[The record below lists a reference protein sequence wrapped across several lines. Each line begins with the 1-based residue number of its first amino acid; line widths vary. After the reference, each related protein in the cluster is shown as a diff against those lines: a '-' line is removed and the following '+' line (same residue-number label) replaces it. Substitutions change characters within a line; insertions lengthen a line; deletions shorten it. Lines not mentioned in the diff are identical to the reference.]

1 MQNLSGL
8 LLVAGAPAS
17 AKTTVTSSI
26 FKQWCARNG
35 EYGLTVEQ
43 PVEYYMS
50 GMQSFDGKVSKISQI
65 EYEMDAVEPVLRRIL
80 RIQARYLMI
89 GEIRSAIE
97 AYYALLAAN
106 QHYLEI
112 GRASGRARVCQ
123 YV

>member
-1 MQNLSGL
+1 
-8 LLVAGAPAS
+8 
-17 AKTTVTSSI
+17 
-26 FKQWCARNG
+26 
-35 EYGLTVEQ
+35 
-43 PVEYYMS
+43 MS

-106 QHYLEI
+106 QHYLVISTLHADDVISALGNFLQLAGNERGEQWARARLGRAFLEI
-112 GRASGRARVCQ
+112 GRASGRDRVCQ
-123 YV
+123 YG

>member
-1 MQNLSGL
+1 
-8 LLVAGAPAS
+8 
-17 AKTTVTSSI
+17 
-26 FKQWCARNG
+26 
-35 EYGLTVEQ
+35 
-43 PVEYYMS
+43 MS

-106 QHYLEI
+106 QPYLVI
-112 GRASGRARVCQ
+112 STLHADDVLSALGNFLQTRSDARRVGKELVSTCRSRRTP
-123 YV
+123 